1 MTYGVC
7 PTGFTYP
14 DLDVIVADIGASL
27 AASLGAGI
35 NLVAPSVLSQVV
47 GIMAD
52 REFALW
58 QAAAAVYASQ
68 YPSTSADQSLD
79 NVCSITGVTR
89 LQPTKGTVTLTV
101 NLNAGV
107 TLPAGKIASAGA
119 NGAKWVTT
127 ASATN
132 SGGTAANVSVAAEA
146 VNTGV
151 VPGLAGT
158 IVTIVTPYTGWN
170 TVTNASDAA
179 VGRSLETDADLRLRR
194 IAALS
199 AQGSSSVDALRSALL
214 QMDGSTVGAG
224 DGILACNVFR
234 NVGDVAD
241 GDGVPAH
248 ADECVVQAN
257 TATDA
262 QIRAVIWANLAAGI
276 RAYGTTTGT
285 VVDSQGFTQEVDFTH
300 AALVP
305 IYAIVHLTKNADY
318 DSDAAVKTAIAAYIN
333 ALILGEDVVDT
344 QLYAPIFGC
353 GGVVDV
359 TELWIS
365 ATNPPTGPGNVTI
378 TSRQKATSLTANIT
392 VVAA

>member
-1 MTYGVC
+1 MTYGVGA
-7 PTGFTYP
+7 TGFTYP

-35 NLVAPSVLSQVV
+35 NLVAPSVFSQIV

-52 REFALW
+52 REFPLW

-68 YPSTSADQSLD
+68 YPSTAADQSLD
-79 NVCSITGVTR
+79 NVCSITGIVR

-132 SGGTAANVSVAAEA
+132 SGGAAADVTVAAEA
-146 VNTGV
+146 ANAGV

-158 IVTIVTPYTGWN
+158 IVTIVTSYSGWN
-170 TVTNASDAA
+170 SVTNVSDAA
-179 VGRSLETDADLRLRR
+179 VGRALETDADLRLRR
-194 IAALS
+194 LAALS

-214 QMDGSTVGAG
+214 QMDGSVVGAG

-234 NVGDVAD
+234 NVTEVTDS
-241 GDGVPAH
+241 DGVPAH
-248 ADECVVQAN
+248 AVECVVQAN

-285 VVDSQGFTQEVDFTH
+285 VVDSQGFSQEVDFTH
-300 AALVP
+300 AAEVP
-305 IYAIVHLTKNADY
+305 IYVIVNLTKNADY
-318 DSDAAVKTAIAAYIN
+318 DSDAAVKTALAAYIN

-344 QLYAPIFGC
+344 QLYAPIFAC

-359 TELWIS
+359 TKLWSS
-365 ATNPPTGPGNVTI
+365 ATNPPTSPGNVTI

-392 VVAA
+392 VVAT